1 MKTNGNNIKP
11 DWTGGTPQTRDFF
24 FALLCG
30 ILFFLSF
37 PRFGFGVI
45 AWIALVPLFVAL
57 NNVSSLSRAL
67 LLGWTA
73 GMAAYI
79 GMLYW
84 IAHVVVNYGYL
95 PLVLGVILTILLAG
109 YLSVYFALFAA
120 GIVYFRGKA
129 PLYFAAPV
137 LWICLEHLKS
147 GLFTGFPWENLG
159 YSQFSNLLFIQMAD
173 ITGVPG
179 LSFLIVLLNVAFFT
193 LLRERSKKSL
203 ALALAVFLIWSGV
216 YAYGAMRI
224 REIRQSM
231 GNARSMDVSLIQGN
245 IEQAVKWNQ
254 DFQTETIRIYEEL
267 SLRGAKA
274 PGTLIVWPETA
285 VPFNFQ
291 EPGVLRARVRQLPSQ
306 TKSWLLFGSVSYAA
320 APAGTD
326 YFNSAFLLSPGGDL
340 AGKYDKVHL
349 VPYGEYVPLRTL
361 FPFVSSLASG
371 IGDFAAG
378 EGYSP
383 LRMDEKKIGV
393 LICYEGILPQ
403 AARRYKN
410 AAADVLV
417 NITND
422 AWFGRT
428 SAPYQHLSMSVFRA
442 VETRLC
448 LARAANTGISALV
461 DPTGRILAQTKLFER
476 DAVTGRIPL
485 MQTPT
490 LYARYGD
497 WFVWAGFI
505 GLAGL
510 FLWSLTRRKR
520 NVRR

>member
-1 MKTNGNNIKP
+1 MKINDKTINR
-11 DWTGGTPQTRDFF
+11 DWTGGMPWGRDYF

-30 ILFFLSF
+30 VLYFMSF
-37 PRFGFGVI
+37 PKFGFGVI

-67 LLGWTA
+67 VLGWTA
-73 GMAAYI
+73 GITAHI

-95 PLVLGVILTILLAG
+95 PLVLGVILTVLLAG

-120 GIVYFRGKA
+120 GIVYFRGRA
-129 PLYFAAPV
+129 PLYLAAPV
-137 LWICLEHLKS
+137 LWICLEYLKS
-147 GLFTGFPWENLG
+147 SLFTGFPWENLG
-159 YSQFSNLLFIQMAD
+159 YSQFSNLLFIQTAD
-173 ITGVPG
+173 ITGVSG
-179 LSFLIVLLNVAFFT
+179 LSFLIVLLNAAFFT
-193 LLRERSKKSL
+193 LLTERSKKSL

-224 REIRQSM
+224 REIRRSM
-231 GNARSMDVSLIQGN
+231 ENARSMDVSLIQGN
-245 IEQAVKWNQ
+245 IDQSVKWNEN
-254 DFQTETIRIYEEL
+254 FQTETIRIYEEL
-267 SLRGAKA
+267 SLSGANA
-274 PGTLIVWPETA
+274 PGSLVVWPETA
-285 VPFNFQ
+285 VPFSYQ
-291 EPGVLRARVRQLPSQ
+291 EPGDLQARVRQLPSQ
-306 TKSWLLFGSVSYAA
+306 TKSWLLFGSISYVA

-378 EGYSP
+378 KGYSP
-383 LRMDEKKIGV
+383 LRMGEKKIGV
-393 LICYEGILPQ
+393 LICYEGILPR

-422 AWFGRT
+422 AWFGKT

-448 LARAANTGISALV
+448 LVRAANTGISALV
-461 DPTGRILAQTKLFER
+461 DPTGKILAQTKLFEQ
-476 DAVTGRIPL
+476 DQITGRIPL
-485 MQTPT
+485 IQTPT
-490 LYARYGD
+490 FYARYGD

-510 FLWSLTRRKR
+510 FLWSLTRRER